1 MKVIVSTPNA
11 PEAIG
16 AYSQAVKAN
25 GFLFLSGQI
34 PIDPKTNQIEFI
46 DITGQ
51 TKQVLENIKAI
62 LESEGLTLK
71 DIVKASIF
79 LGDLADF
86 KRVNEIYASYFTS
99 DPPARSTIAVAGLP
113 KGSKIEIEVIAAL
126 S

>member
-1 MKVIVSTPNA
+1 MKVIISTPNA

-34 PIDPKTNQIEFI
+34 PINPKTNQIEVV
-46 DITGQ
+46 DITAQ
-51 TKQVLENIKAI
+51 TKQVIENIKAI

-79 LGDLADF
+79 LADLADF

-99 DPPARSTIAVAGLP
+99 EPPARSTFAVAGLP
-113 KGSKIEIEVIAAL
+113 KGSKIEIEVVAVL
-126 S
+126 G